1 MNERL
6 TTAGGVL
13 IALLLVVGLFVQQP
27 PESPIS
33 LPTSVE
39 SGPNG
44 YLGLVRWL
52 EGAGVAVASSRL
64 RFDQLSEISALGS
77 VLIITAPHQRRIRSD
92 EFEPLRKWVESGNTL
107 LVLAALDDTPD
118 WSLVADTSTF
128 ITDLERLTGTTFE
141 AATPETVTL
150 ETATIGTASSPEE
163 VSNENATQD
172 PGYTETDAMDADNVG
187 ADTIEE
193 GELLM
198 LGEVGKTTKSHFI
211 PALIDHPLTRNIEEL
226 TAWSDSTA
234 SIWRPTIESPSPGR
248 GFLTEPTSSLAAAW
262 TRAQGSGYIITI
274 AAGSIFNNRALG
286 EADNRI
292 LLANLVRWHLRGD
305 GKVIFDDLHQ
315 GLSKLYDPEA
325 FFSDSRVGISVL
337 FILVFWFVYMIGTQN
352 RMIPVQYPRQ
362 VPRQGNFVR
371 AMGGFLARK
380 LQVNSA
386 AKLMFDRWFDA
397 LKSDGALQESESPW
411 SYLEAS
417 PLVDAQNLAR
427 LQRIYRQVEAGEKVD
442 LEQLHNYIH
451 RIREALG

>member
-13 IALLLVVGLFVQQP
+13 VALLLVVGLFVQQP

-33 LPTSVE
+33 FPASAE

-64 RFDQLSEISALGS
+64 RFDQLPEISALGS
-77 VLIITAPHQRRIRSD
+77 VLVTTAPHQRRIRSD
-92 EFEPLRKWVESGNTL
+92 EFDRLREWVESGNTL

-118 WSLVADTSTF
+118 WSMVADTSTF
-128 ITDLERLTGTTFE
+128 ITDLEQLTGTRFE
-141 AATPETVTL
+141 AATVE
-150 ETATIGTASSPEE
+150 AEE
-163 VSNENATQD
+163 
-172 PGYTETDAMDADNVG
+172 P
-187 ADTIEE
+187 
-193 GELLM
+193 LM
-198 LGEVGKTTKSHFI
+198 LGEVGETTVVHFLPSPI
-211 PALIDHPLTRNIEEL
+211 EHPLIRNIKEI
-226 TAWSDSTA
+226 AVWSDSAA
-234 SIWRPTIESPSPGR
+234 SVWRPSIESPSPGR
-248 GFLTEPTSSLAAAW
+248 EFLIEPASSLAAAW
-262 TRAQGSGYIITI
+262 TRPQGGGYIITI

-292 LLANLVRWHLRGD
+292 LLANLIRWHLRGD

-315 GLSKLYDPEA
+315 GLSELYDPEA

-337 FILVFWFVYMIGTQN
+337 FILAFWFVYMIGTQN
-352 RMIPVQYPRQ
+352 RMIPVQHPRQ

-397 LKSDGALQESESPW
+397 LKSRGFLQESESPW
-411 SYLEAS
+411 SYLQAS
-417 PLVDAQNLAR
+417 PLVNPQNLAR
-427 LQRIYRQVEAGEKVD
+427 LQRIYQQVEAGEKVD
-442 LEQLHNYIH
+442 LEQLHNHIH